1 MHQFHTGKRVIIILS
16 KRILLITFL
25 VVIIHNLV
33 KVTEKIEL
41 KSTVE
46 KSPSKINNPI
56 KYTKIELTEDV
67 EQLSNEIKHAGA
79 STKKASLV
87 NEKKN
92 CTVVHS
98 DLLGNFS
105 IQDAPPNMNATD
117 HKTNFLAPFLD
128 NLKFGL

>member
-1 MHQFHTGKRVIIILS
+1 MVIYENRNWTSVNQLE
-16 KRILLITFL
+16 
-25 VVIIHNLV
+25 H

-46 KSPSKINNPI
+46 KSPSKINNPS
-56 KYTKIELTEDV
+56 KYTKIEKLVRKEI

-79 STKKASLV
+79 STKKVSLV

-92 CTVVHS
+92 CTVEHS

-105 IQDAPPNMNATD
+105 IQDAPPNMNTTD
-117 HKTNFLAPFLD
+117 HKTSFSAPFLN